1 MKSANLIAAF
11 ALATGSAV
19 AGNTIEWLP
28 AGEHDLLA
36 DRLTNQLD
44 AIPASMHTET
54 GAIAFA
60 WPASDDRLNEAAP
73 AVMAESRQYWYDTD
87 SHSLAKGIELPIS
100 APGAVIR
107 LSALDS
113 GSNLQLDPGH
123 LELAVNGLTLET
135 TSLEHMASGRQ
146 MRDQGLSVPEDSFAF
161 KLPAHTDAG
170 TLHIRMQQA
179 GGRIPMVIH
188 VHEPDSPWSARLTTP
203 RQSLLAGQDMSL
215 DIVLTD
221 GQQELAVDRVQALL
235 VSPDVSE
242 SWSLEYNNQG
252 QLKGSAQLASATTAP
267 GLYEAHVYA
276 EHDEG
281 GVTIR
286 RDLKLAFGIAP
297 ASGRFTGDVRQDG
310 AGFALNIGVEVAVDG
325 RYQVNGEIYG
335 TNEFGQLEPL
345 AFAQSAATMGAGQGV
360 IRLELD
366 PASVSSSGLGAP
378 FEVHKLQLLDQGRM
392 FLLEERSQAIRVAEL
407 QPRESRRPFE
417 R

>member
-1 MKSANLIAAF
+1 MKSANLMAAF

-36 DRLTNQLD
+36 ERLTTQLD

-54 GAIAFA
+54 SAITFA
-60 WPASDDRLNEAAP
+60 WPAHDDRLAEPAP
-73 AVMAESRQYWYDTD
+73 AVMTESRQYWYDTD

-107 LSALDS
+107 LSALES
-113 GSNLQLDPGH
+113 GSELQLDPER
-123 LELAVNGLTLET
+123 LELAVNGLMLET
-135 TSLEHMASGRQ
+135 PSLEHVATGRQ
-146 MRDQGLSVPEDSFAF
+146 MRDQGLSVPEDSLAF
-161 KLPAHTDAG
+161 KLPDHADAG
-170 TLHIRMQQA
+170 LLQVRMQQA
-179 GGRIPMVIH
+179 GGRIPMVVH
-188 VHEPDSPWSARLTTP
+188 VHEPDSPWTARLTTT
-203 RQSLLAGQDMSL
+203 RQSLLAGQDILL
-215 DIVLTD
+215 DLVLTD

-242 SWSLEYNNQG
+242 SWSLEHDNQG
-252 QLKGSAQLASATTAP
+252 RLQGSAQLAATTAP

-276 EHDEG
+276 EHDEA

-286 RDLKLAFGIAP
+286 RDLKLAFGVAP
-297 ASGRFTGDVRQDG
+297 ASGRFTGELMQAG
-310 AGFALNIGVEVAVDG
+310 TGFALNIGVEVAVDG
-325 RYQVNGEIYG
+325 RYQVNGEIHG

-345 AFAQSAATMGAGQGV
+345 AFAQSAVTMDAGQGM

-378 FEVHKLQLLDQGRM
+378 FEVRNLQLLDQGRL
-392 FLLEERSQAIRVAEL
+392 FVLEERAQAIRISEL
-407 QPRESRRPFE
+407 QPRPSRRPFE